1 MRATTAEFPVSLGK
15 TARRAQ
21 KCPSPDRIT
30 CPHLCSLHTP
40 RGRVPLSKAPQL
52 TPGHAVSS
60 FRSPLEPVHAQRSPG
75 AMWERRVLATAHA
88 CAQVTRT
95 LPGRAHSGDARV
107 LSGHVH
113 ALGMRACARVTR
125 RLLGHAHTPGTRAC
139 ALGSRAH
146 SRDASVRSSH
156 AHPLGTRAGSWATSR
171 ATAGAGPPSGTR
183 RFYLAMSATKGC
195 SSRGS

>member
-60 FRSPLEPVHAQRSPG
+60 FRSPLEPVHAQRSPVANVGEAG
-75 AMWERRVLATAHA
+75 A
-88 CAQVTRT
+88 
-95 LPGRAHSGDARV
+95 GY
-107 LSGHVH
+107 
-113 ALGMRACARVTR
+113 CARVR
-125 RLLGHAHTPGTRAC
+125 SGYAHAPGSRALRGRAR
-139 ALGSRAH
+139 ALGPRARSRDASVRSGHTQAPGPCAH
-146 SRDASVRSSH
+146 SRDASVRSRVTCTLSGCER